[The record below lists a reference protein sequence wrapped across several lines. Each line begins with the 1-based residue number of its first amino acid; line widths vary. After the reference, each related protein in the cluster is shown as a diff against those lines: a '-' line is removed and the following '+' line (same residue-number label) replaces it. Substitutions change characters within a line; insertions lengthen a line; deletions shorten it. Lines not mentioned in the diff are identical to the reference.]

1 MPTMKEKL
9 AFEQHNEGTIRLWPE
24 GGFYRAFER
33 SAYLFVNYV
42 RQYEVKRKF
51 VKVVNSDVV
60 DIGFPKSVLD
70 RLGHDVEE
78 CNSGCKLIKLDSAI
92 DEQSFQIWRNSVPQV
107 SARQQV
113 LQVANVPHLSQ
124 GSADA
129 AEHAVAERIR
139 LLNIASMTPMQCM
152 VLLSELQSKLLKL

>member
-1 MPTMKEKL
+1 MKEKL

-60 DIGFPKSVLD
+60 DIGFPKSVLG

-78 CNSGCKLIKLDSAI
+78 CNNGCKLIKLDSAI
-92 DEQSFQIWRNSVPQV
+92 DEQSFQIWRSSVPLGV
-107 SARQQV
+107 ARQQV
-113 LQVANVPHLSQ
+113 QQVFAGAQAAVAKSH
-124 GSADA
+124 
-129 AEHAVAERIR
+129 AEHAVSQRIR
-139 LLNIASMTPMQCM
+139 QLNMGLMTPMQCM
-152 VLLSELQSKLLKL
+152 VLLSELQQQLL

>member
-1 MPTMKEKL
+1 MPTIKEKL

-92 DEQSFQIWRNSVPQV
+92 DEQSFQIWRNSVPQET
-107 SARQQV
+107 AKHQV
-113 LQVANVPHLSQ
+113 LQMPQISPVQQA
-124 GSADA
+124 SADTT
-129 AEHAVAERIR
+129 EHLVAERIR
-139 LLNIASMTPMQCM
+139 QLNMASMTPMQCM
-152 VLLSELQSKLLKL
+152 VLLSELQCKLIKL

>member
-1 MPTMKEKL
+1 MKEKL
-9 AFEQHNEGTIRLWPE
+9 AYEQHNEGIIRLWPE

-70 RLGHDVEE
+70 RLGHDIED
-78 CNSGCKLIKLDSAI
+78 CSNGSKLIKLDSSI
-92 DEQSFQIWRNSVPQV
+92 DEQSFQIWRSSVPQGV
-107 SARQQV
+107 VRQPKV
-113 LQVANVPHLSQ
+113 PVYPELQPPVAKSH
-124 GSADA
+124 
-129 AEHAVAERIR
+129 AEHAVSQRIR
-139 LLNIASMTPMQCM
+139 QLTMASLTPMQCM
-152 VLLSELQSKLLKL
+152 VLLAELQNDLIK